1 MKKKSIL
8 GLLALTATTA
18 LTLAACGGT
27 STAESEETSSKT
39 AEESTVST
47 TATGEGQTITFWHAM
62 GGDGGSALEEI
73 VADFNAENG
82 KDITVISEFQGTYDD
97 TITKLKSSS
106 LGNMEADLVQIYEIG
121 SRYMMDSDFIIPMQE
136 FIDVENYDLSQ
147 IEPNIA
153 AYYTVEDSLY
163 SMPFNS
169 STPVLYYN
177 KDLFEDAGIEKA
189 PETLA
194 EIGTMQEALTTD
206 GGANMA
212 ISLQIYGWFIE
223 QFTSKQGLDF
233 VNNGNGR
240 ESAATEVAFV
250 NNEAMVNILTEWNDL
265 YKDGAAPNVGRQGG
279 QPEFVAGQSAMTIG
293 STASLKTILNEVGG
307 KFDVGTANLPAVS
320 ETDTGGVSIG
330 GASLWALDNEDAEK
344 AQATWEFVKYMISP
358 EVQAEWN
365 KATGYFPITTA
376 AHEEE
381 VFQNNMAEFPQF
393 QTAIDQLHDS
403 SPESQGAFLSVYPEA
418 RQIVEKEI
426 ENMLNGDVTPEEA
439 AAAMEEQINTAIEN
453 YNLVNGTE

>member
-1 MKKKSIL
+1 MKKKSIISLL
-8 GLLALTATTA
+8 GLTAATT
-18 LTLAACGGT
+18 LILAACGGD
-27 STAESEETSSKT
+27 STADSEETS
-39 AEESTVST
+39 
-47 TATGEGQTITFWHAM
+47 TATEGTIDSETSTGENQTITFWHAM
-62 GGDGGSALEEI
+62 GGEAGIALEEI
-73 VADFNAENG
+73 VADFNEENDKG
-82 KDITVISEFQGTYDD
+82 ITVTSEFQGTYDD
-97 TITKLKSSS
+97 TITKLKSAS
-106 LGNMEADLVQIYEIG
+106 LGNMGADLVQIYDIG

-136 FIDVENYDLSQ
+136 FIDNDGYDLSQ

-169 STPVLYYN
+169 STPILYYN
-177 KDLFEDAGIEKA
+177 KDMFENAGLEKA

-194 EIGTMQEALTTD
+194 EIGEMKEALTTE
-206 GGANMA
+206 GGADMA

-223 QFTSKQGLDF
+223 QFTSKQGLEF

-240 ESAATEVAFV
+240 DAAATEVEFV
-250 NNEAMVNILTEWNDL
+250 TNDAMVNILTEWNEL
-265 YKDGAAPNVGRQGG
+265 YESNTAPNVGRQGG

-307 KFDVGTANLPAVS
+307 KFEVGTAYLPAVS
-320 ETDTGGVSIG
+320 ETDEGGVSIG
-330 GASLWALDNEDAEK
+330 GASLWALDNEDPEK
-344 AQATWEFVKYMISP
+344 AQAVWEFTKYMISP

-381 VFQNNMAEFPQF
+381 VFKNNIAEFPQF

-403 SPESQGAFLSVYPEA
+403 NPESQGAFLSVYPEA

-426 ENMLNGDVTPEEA
+426 ENMLNGAVTPEEA
-439 AAAMEEQINTAIEN
+439 AAAMAEQINTAIEN
-453 YNLVNGTE
+453 YNLVNGAE

>member
-1 MKKKSIL
+1 MKKKSFM

-18 LTLAACGGT
+18 LILAACGGT
-27 STAESEETSSKT
+27 STADSEETAKT
-39 AEESTVST
+39 TDESTVST
-47 TATGEGQTITFWHAM
+47 TATGEGQSITFWHAM
-62 GGDGGSALEEI
+62 GGEAGVALEEI
-73 VADFNAENG
+73 VADFNEEND
-82 KDITVISEFQGTYDD
+82 KSITVTSEFQGTYDD
-97 TITKLKSSS
+97 TITKLKSAS
-106 LGNMEADLVQIYEIG
+106 LGNMGADLVQIYEIG

-136 FIDVENYDLSQ
+136 FVDNEGYDLSQ

-153 AYYTVEDSLY
+153 AYYTVDDSLY

-169 STPVLYYN
+169 STPVVYYN
-177 KDLFEDAGIEKA
+177 KDMFENAGIENA

-194 EIGTMQEALTTD
+194 EIGEMQEALTTD
-206 GGANMA
+206 GGADMA

-223 QFTSKQGLDF
+223 QFTSKQGLEF

-240 ESAATEVAFV
+240 DAAATEVEFV
-250 NNEAMVNILTEWNDL
+250 NNEAMVNILTEWNEL
-265 YKDGAAPNVGRQGG
+265 YESGAAPNVGRQGG

-293 STASLKTILNEVGG
+293 STASLKTILNEVAGE
-307 KFDVGTANLPAVS
+307 FEVGTAYLPAIS
-320 ETDTGGVSIG
+320 ETDEGGVSIG
-330 GASLWALDNEDAEK
+330 GASLWALDNEDPEK
-344 AQATWEFVKYMISP
+344 AQAVWEFTKYMISP

-381 VFQNNMAEFPQF
+381 VFKNNIAEFPQF

-403 SPESQGAFLSVYPEA
+403 NPESQGAFLSVYPEA

-426 ENMLNGDVTPEEA
+426 ENMLNGAVTPEEA
-439 AAAMEEQINTAIEN
+439 ATAMEEQINTAIEN
-453 YNLVNGTE
+453 YNLVNEAE

>member
-1 MKKKSIL
+1 MKKKSFM

-18 LTLAACGGT
+18 LILAACGGT
-27 STAESEETSSKT
+27 STADSEETAKT
-39 AEESTVST
+39 TDESTVST
-47 TATGEGQTITFWHAM
+47 TATGEGQSIAFWHAM
-62 GGDGGSALEEI
+62 GGEAGVALEEI
-73 VADFNAENG
+73 VADFNEEND
-82 KDITVISEFQGTYDD
+82 KSITVTSEFQGTYDD
-97 TITKLKSSS
+97 TITKLKSAS
-106 LGNMEADLVQIYEIG
+106 LGNMGADLVQIYEIG

-136 FIDVENYDLSQ
+136 FVDNEGYDLSQ

-153 AYYTVEDSLY
+153 AYYTVDDSLY

-169 STPVLYYN
+169 STPVVYYN
-177 KDLFEDAGIEKA
+177 KDMFENAGIENA

-194 EIGTMQEALTTD
+194 EIGEMQEALTTD
-206 GGANMA
+206 GGADMA

-223 QFTSKQGLDF
+223 QFTSKQGLEF

-240 ESAATEVAFV
+240 DTAATEVEFV
-250 NNEAMVNILTEWNDL
+250 NNEAMVNILTEWNEL
-265 YKDGAAPNVGRQGG
+265 YESGAAPNVGRQGG

-293 STASLKTILNEVGG
+293 STASLKTILNEVAGE
-307 KFDVGTANLPAVS
+307 FEVGTAYLPAIS
-320 ETDTGGVSIG
+320 ETDEGGVSIG
-330 GASLWALDNEDAEK
+330 GASLWALDNEDPEK
-344 AQATWEFVKYMISP
+344 AQAVWEFTKYMISP

-381 VFQNNMAEFPQF
+381 VFKNNIAGFPQF

-403 SPESQGAFLSVYPEA
+403 NPESQGAFLSVYPEA

-426 ENMLNGDVTPEEA
+426 ENMLNGAVTPEEA
-439 AAAMEEQINTAIEN
+439 ATAMEEQINTAIEN
-453 YNLVNGTE
+453 YNLVNEAE

>member
-1 MKKKSIL
+1 MKKKSFM

-18 LTLAACGGT
+18 LILAACGGT
-27 STAESEETSSKT
+27 STADSEETAKT
-39 AEESTVST
+39 TDESTVST
-47 TATGEGQTITFWHAM
+47 TATGEGQSITFWHAM
-62 GGDGGSALEEI
+62 GGEAGVALEEI
-73 VADFNAENG
+73 VADFNEEND
-82 KDITVISEFQGTYDD
+82 KSITVTSEFQGTYDD
-97 TITKLKSSS
+97 TITKLKSAS
-106 LGNMEADLVQIYEIG
+106 LGNMGADLVQIYEIG

-136 FIDVENYDLSQ
+136 FVDNEGYDLSQ

-153 AYYTVEDSLY
+153 AYYTVDDSLY

-169 STPVLYYN
+169 STPVVYYN
-177 KDLFEDAGIEKA
+177 KDMFENAGIENA

-194 EIGTMQEALTTD
+194 EIGEMQEALTTD
-206 GGANMA
+206 GGADMA

-223 QFTSKQGLDF
+223 QFTSKQGLEF

-240 ESAATEVAFV
+240 DTAATEVEFV
-250 NNEAMVNILTEWNDL
+250 NNEAMVNILTEWNEL
-265 YKDGAAPNVGRQGG
+265 YESGAAPNVGRQGG

-293 STASLKTILNEVGG
+293 STASLKTILNEVAGE
-307 KFDVGTANLPAVS
+307 FEVGTAYLPAIS
-320 ETDTGGVSIG
+320 ETDEGGVSIG
-330 GASLWALDNEDAEK
+330 GASLWALDNEDPEK
-344 AQATWEFVKYMISP
+344 AQAVWEFTKYMISP

-381 VFQNNMAEFPQF
+381 VFKNNIAGFPQF

-403 SPESQGAFLSVYPEA
+403 NPESQGAFLSVYPEA

-426 ENMLNGDVTPEEA
+426 ENMLNGAVTPKEA
-439 AAAMEEQINTAIEN
+439 ATAMEEQINTAIEN
-453 YNLVNGTE
+453 YNLVNKAE

>member
-1 MKKKSIL
+1 MKKKSFMS
-8 GLLALTATTA
+8 LLALTATTA

-27 STAESEETSSKT
+27 STADSEETAKT
-39 AEESTVST
+39 TDESTVST
-47 TATGEGQTITFWHAM
+47 TATGEGQSITFWHAM
-62 GGDGGSALEEI
+62 GGEAGVALEEI
-73 VADFNAENG
+73 VADFNKENDKG
-82 KDITVISEFQGTYDD
+82 ITVTSEFQGTYDD
-97 TITKLKSSS
+97 TITKLKSAS
-106 LGNMEADLVQIYEIG
+106 LGNMGADLVQIYEIG

-136 FIDVENYDLSQ
+136 FVDNEGYDLSQ

-153 AYYTVEDSLY
+153 AYYTVDDSLY

-169 STPVLYYN
+169 STPVVYYN
-177 KDLFEDAGIEKA
+177 KDMFENAGIENA

-194 EIGTMQEALTTD
+194 EIGEMQEALTTD
-206 GGANMA
+206 GGADMA

-223 QFTSKQGLDF
+223 QFTSKQGLEF

-240 ESAATEVAFV
+240 DAAATEVEFV
-250 NNEAMVNILTEWNDL
+250 KNDAMVNILTEWNEL
-265 YKDGAAPNVGRQGG
+265 YESGAAPNVGRQGG

-293 STASLKTILNEVGG
+293 STASLKTILNEVDGE
-307 KFDVGTANLPAVS
+307 FEVGTAYLPAIS
-320 ETDTGGVSIG
+320 ETDEGGVSIG
-330 GASLWALDNEDAEK
+330 GASLWALDNEDPEK
-344 AQATWEFVKYMISP
+344 AQAVWEFTKYMISP

-381 VFQNNMAEFPQF
+381 VFKNNIAEFPQF

-403 SPESQGAFLSVYPEA
+403 NPESQGAFLSVYPEA

-426 ENMLNGDVTPEEA
+426 ENMLNGAVTPEA
-439 AAAMEEQINTAIEN
+439 AATAMEEQINTAIEN
-453 YNLVNGTE
+453 YNLVNEAE

>member
-1 MKKKSIL
+1 MKKKSFM

-18 LTLAACGGT
+18 LILAACGGT
-27 STAESEETSSKT
+27 STADSEETAKT
-39 AEESTVST
+39 TDESTVST
-47 TATGEGQTITFWHAM
+47 TATGEGQSITFWHAM
-62 GGDGGSALEEI
+62 GGEAGVALEEI
-73 VADFNAENG
+73 VADFNEEND
-82 KDITVISEFQGTYDD
+82 KSITVTSEFQGTYDD
-97 TITKLKSSS
+97 TITKLKSAS
-106 LGNMEADLVQIYEIG
+106 LGNMGADLVQIYEIG

-136 FIDVENYDLSQ
+136 FVDNEGYDLSQ

-153 AYYTVEDSLY
+153 AYYTVDDSLY

-169 STPVLYYN
+169 STPVVYYN
-177 KDLFEDAGIEKA
+177 KDMFENAGIENA

-194 EIGTMQEALTTD
+194 EIGEMQEALTTD
-206 GGANMA
+206 GGADMA

-223 QFTSKQGLDF
+223 QFTSKQGLEF

-240 ESAATEVAFV
+240 DAAATEVEFV
-250 NNEAMVNILTEWNDL
+250 NNEAMVNILTEWNEL
-265 YKDGAAPNVGRQGG
+265 YESGAAPNVGRQGG

-293 STASLKTILNEVGG
+293 STASLKTILNEVAGE
-307 KFDVGTANLPAVS
+307 FEVGTAYLPAIS
-320 ETDTGGVSIG
+320 ETDEGGVSIG
-330 GASLWALDNEDAEK
+330 GASLWALDNEDPEK
-344 AQATWEFVKYMISP
+344 AQAVWEFTKYMISP

-381 VFQNNMAEFPQF
+381 VFKNNIAGFPQF

-403 SPESQGAFLSVYPEA
+403 NPESQGAFLSVYPEA

-426 ENMLNGDVTPEEA
+426 ENMLNGAVTPEEA
-439 AAAMEEQINTAIEN
+439 ATAMEEQINTAIEN
-453 YNLVNGTE
+453 YNLVNEAE

>member
-1 MKKKSIL
+1 MKKKSFM

-27 STAESEETSSKT
+27 STADSEETAKT
-39 AEESTVST
+39 TDESTVLT
-47 TATGEGQTITFWHAM
+47 TATGEGQSITFWHAM
-62 GGDGGSALEEI
+62 GGEAGVALEEI
-73 VADFNAENG
+73 VADFNEENDKG
-82 KDITVISEFQGTYDD
+82 ITVISEFQGTYDD
-97 TITKLKSSS
+97 TITKLKSAS
-106 LGNMEADLVQIYEIG
+106 LGNMGADLVQIYEIG

-136 FIDVENYDLSQ
+136 FVDNEGYDLSQ

-153 AYYTVEDSLY
+153 AYYTVDDSLY

-169 STPVLYYN
+169 STPVVYYN
-177 KDLFEDAGIEKA
+177 KDMFENAGIENA

-194 EIGTMQEALTTD
+194 EIGEMQEALTTD
-206 GGANMA
+206 GGADMA

-223 QFTSKQGLDF
+223 QFTSKQGLEF

-240 ESAATEVAFV
+240 DAAATEVEFV
-250 NNEAMVNILTEWNDL
+250 NNEAMVNILTEWNEL
-265 YKDGAAPNVGRQGG
+265 YESGAAPNVGRQGG

-293 STASLKTILNEVGG
+293 STASLKTILNEVAGE
-307 KFDVGTANLPAVS
+307 FEVGTAYLPAIS
-320 ETDTGGVSIG
+320 ETDEGGVSIG
-330 GASLWALDNEDAEK
+330 GASLWALDNEDPEK
-344 AQATWEFVKYMISP
+344 AQAVWEFTKYMISP

-365 KATGYFPITTA
+365 KSTGYFPITTA

-381 VFQNNMAEFPQF
+381 VFKNNIAGFPQF

-403 SPESQGAFLSVYPEA
+403 NPESQGAFLSVYPEA

-426 ENMLNGDVTPEEA
+426 ENMLNGEVTPEEA
-439 AAAMEEQINTAIEN
+439 ATAMEEQINTAIEN
-453 YNLVNGTE
+453 YNLVNEAE

>member
-1 MKKKSIL
+1 MKKKSFM

-18 LTLAACGGT
+18 LILAACGGT
-27 STAESEETSSKT
+27 STADSEETAKT
-39 AEESTVST
+39 TDESTVST
-47 TATGEGQTITFWHAM
+47 TATGEGQSITFWHAM
-62 GGDGGSALEEI
+62 GGEAGVALEEI
-73 VADFNAENG
+73 VADFNEEND
-82 KDITVISEFQGTYDD
+82 KSITVTSEFQGTYDD
-97 TITKLKSSS
+97 TITKLKSAS
-106 LGNMEADLVQIYEIG
+106 LGNMGADLVQIYEIG

-136 FIDVENYDLSQ
+136 FVDNEGYDLSQ

-153 AYYTVEDSLY
+153 AYYTVDDSLY

-169 STPVLYYN
+169 STPVVYYN
-177 KDLFEDAGIEKA
+177 KDMFENAGIENA

-194 EIGTMQEALTTD
+194 EIGEMQEALTTD
-206 GGANMA
+206 GGADMA

-223 QFTSKQGLDF
+223 QFTSKQGLEF

-240 ESAATEVAFV
+240 DTAATEVEFV
-250 NNEAMVNILTEWNDL
+250 NNEAMVNILTEWNEL
-265 YKDGAAPNVGRQGG
+265 YESGAAPNVGRQGG

-293 STASLKTILNEVGG
+293 STASLKTILNEVAGE
-307 KFDVGTANLPAVS
+307 FEVGTAYLPAIS
-320 ETDTGGVSIG
+320 ETDEGGVSIG
-330 GASLWALDNEDAEK
+330 GASLWALDNEDPEK
-344 AQATWEFVKYMISP
+344 AQAVWEFTKYMISP

-381 VFQNNMAEFPQF
+381 VFKNNIAGFPQF

-403 SPESQGAFLSVYPEA
+403 NPESQGAFLSVYPEA

-426 ENMLNGDVTPEEA
+426 ENMLNGAVTPEEA
-439 AAAMEEQINTAIEN
+439 ATAMEEQINTAIEN
-453 YNLVNGTE
+453 YNLVNEAE

>member
-1 MKKKSIL
+1 MKKKSFM

-27 STAESEETSSKT
+27 STADSEETAKT
-39 AEESTVST
+39 TDESTVST
-47 TATGEGQTITFWHAM
+47 TATGEGQSITFWHAM
-62 GGDGGSALEEI
+62 GGEAGVALEEI
-73 VADFNAENG
+73 VADFNEENDKG
-82 KDITVISEFQGTYDD
+82 ITVTSEFQGTYDD
-97 TITKLKSSS
+97 TITKLKSAS
-106 LGNMEADLVQIYEIG
+106 LGNMGADLVQIYEIG

-136 FIDVENYDLSQ
+136 FVDNEGYDLSQ

-153 AYYTVEDSLY
+153 AYYTVDDSLY

-169 STPVLYYN
+169 STPVVYYN
-177 KDLFEDAGIEKA
+177 KDMFENAGIENA

-194 EIGTMQEALTTD
+194 EIGEMQEALTTD
-206 GGANMA
+206 GGADMA

-223 QFTSKQGLDF
+223 QFTSKQGLEF

-240 ESAATEVAFV
+240 DTAATEVEFV
-250 NNEAMVNILTEWNDL
+250 NNEAMVNILTEWNEL
-265 YKDGAAPNVGRQGG
+265 YESGAAPNVGRQGG

-293 STASLKTILNEVGG
+293 STASLKTILNEVAGE
-307 KFDVGTANLPAVS
+307 FEVGTAYLPAIS
-320 ETDTGGVSIG
+320 ETDEGGVSIG
-330 GASLWALDNEDAEK
+330 GASLWVLDNEDPEK
-344 AQATWEFVKYMISP
+344 AQAVWEFTKYMISP

-365 KATGYFPITTA
+365 KSTGYFPITTA

-381 VFQNNMAEFPQF
+381 VFKNNIAEFPQF

-403 SPESQGAFLSVYPEA
+403 NPESQGAFLSVYPEA

-426 ENMLNGDVTPEEA
+426 ENMLNGAVTPEEA
-439 AAAMEEQINTAIEN
+439 ATAMEEQINTAIEN
-453 YNLVNGTE
+453 YNLVNKAE

>member
-1 MKKKSIL
+1 MKKKSFM

-27 STAESEETSSKT
+27 STADSEETAKT
-39 AEESTVST
+39 TNESTVST
-47 TATGEGQTITFWHAM
+47 TATGEGQSITFWHAM
-62 GGDGGSALEEI
+62 GGEAGVALEEI
-73 VADFNAENG
+73 VADFNEENDKG
-82 KDITVISEFQGTYDD
+82 ITVTSEFQGTYDD
-97 TITKLKSSS
+97 TITKLKSAS
-106 LGNMEADLVQIYEIG
+106 LGNMGADLVQIYEIG
-121 SRYMMDSDFIIPMQE
+121 SRYMMDSDFIIPMQDFVDNE
-136 FIDVENYDLSQ
+136 GYDLSQ

-153 AYYTVEDSLY
+153 AYYTVDDSLY

-169 STPVLYYN
+169 STPVVYYN
-177 KDLFEDAGIEKA
+177 KDMFENAGIENA

-194 EIGTMQEALTTD
+194 EIGEMQEALTTD
-206 GGANMA
+206 GGADMA

-223 QFTSKQGLDF
+223 QFTSKQGLEF

-240 ESAATEVAFV
+240 DAAATEVEFV
-250 NNEAMVNILTEWNDL
+250 NNEAMVNILTEWNEL
-265 YKDGAAPNVGRQGG
+265 YESGAAPNVGRQGG

-293 STASLKTILNEVGG
+293 STASLKTILNEVAGE
-307 KFDVGTANLPAVS
+307 FEVGTAYLPAIS
-320 ETDTGGVSIG
+320 ETGEGGVSIG
-330 GASLWALDNEDAEK
+330 GASLWALDNEDPEK
-344 AQATWEFVKYMISP
+344 AQAVWEFTKYMISP

-381 VFQNNMAEFPQF
+381 VFKNNIAEFPQF

-403 SPESQGAFLSVYPEA
+403 NPESQGAFLSVYPEA

-426 ENMLNGDVTPEEA
+426 ENMLNGAVTPEEA
-439 AAAMEEQINTAIEN
+439 ATAMEEQINTAIEN
-453 YNLVNGTE
+453 YNLVNEAE

>member
-1 MKKKSIL
+1 MKKKSFM

-27 STAESEETSSKT
+27 STADSEETAKT
-39 AEESTVST
+39 TNESTVST
-47 TATGEGQTITFWHAM
+47 TATGEGQSITFWHAM
-62 GGDGGSALEEI
+62 GGEAGVALEEI
-73 VADFNAENG
+73 VADFNEENDKG
-82 KDITVISEFQGTYDD
+82 ITVTSEFQGTYDD
-97 TITKLKSSS
+97 TITKLKSAS
-106 LGNMEADLVQIYEIG
+106 LGNMGADLVQIYEIG
-121 SRYMMDSDFIIPMQE
+121 SRYMMDSDFIIPMQDFVDNE
-136 FIDVENYDLSQ
+136 GYDLSQ

-153 AYYTVEDSLY
+153 AYYTVDDSLY

-169 STPVLYYN
+169 STPVVYYN
-177 KDLFEDAGIEKA
+177 KDMFENAGIENA

-194 EIGTMQEALTTD
+194 EIGEMQEALTTD
-206 GGANMA
+206 GGADMA

-223 QFTSKQGLDF
+223 QFTSKQGLEF

-240 ESAATEVAFV
+240 DTAATEVEFV
-250 NNEAMVNILTEWNDL
+250 NNEAMVNILTEWNEL
-265 YKDGAAPNVGRQGG
+265 YESGAAPNVGRQGG

-293 STASLKTILNEVGG
+293 STASLKTILNEVAGE
-307 KFDVGTANLPAVS
+307 FEVGTAYLPAIS
-320 ETDTGGVSIG
+320 ETDEGGVSIG
-330 GASLWALDNEDAEK
+330 GASLWALDNEDPEK
-344 AQATWEFVKYMISP
+344 AQAVWEFTKYMISP

-381 VFQNNMAEFPQF
+381 VFKNNIAEFPQF

-403 SPESQGAFLSVYPEA
+403 NPESQGAFLSVYPEA

-426 ENMLNGDVTPEEA
+426 ENMLNGAVTPEEA
-439 AAAMEEQINTAIEN
+439 ATAMEEQINTAIEN
-453 YNLVNGTE
+453 YNLVNEAE

>member
-1 MKKKSIL
+1 MKKKSFM

-18 LTLAACGGT
+18 LILAACGGT
-27 STAESEETSSKT
+27 STADSEETAKT
-39 AEESTVST
+39 TDESTVST
-47 TATGEGQTITFWHAM
+47 TATGEGQSITFWHAM
-62 GGDGGSALEEI
+62 GGEAGVALEEI
-73 VADFNAENG
+73 VADFNKENDKG
-82 KDITVISEFQGTYDD
+82 ITVTSEFQGTYDD
-97 TITKLKSSS
+97 TITKLKSAS
-106 LGNMEADLVQIYEIG
+106 LGNMGADLVQIYEIG

-136 FIDVENYDLSQ
+136 FVDNEGYDLSQ

-153 AYYTVEDSLY
+153 AYYTVDDSLY

-169 STPVLYYN
+169 STPVVYYN
-177 KDLFEDAGIEKA
+177 KDMFENAGIENA

-194 EIGTMQEALTTD
+194 EIGEMQEALTTD
-206 GGANMA
+206 GGADMA

-223 QFTSKQGLDF
+223 QFTSKQGLEF

-240 ESAATEVAFV
+240 DAAATEVEFV
-250 NNEAMVNILTEWNDL
+250 KNDAMVNILTEWNEL
-265 YKDGAAPNVGRQGG
+265 YESGAAPNVGRQGG

-293 STASLKTILNEVGG
+293 STASLKTILNEVAGE
-307 KFDVGTANLPAVS
+307 FEVGTAYLPAIS
-320 ETDTGGVSIG
+320 ETDEGGVSIG
-330 GASLWALDNEDAEK
+330 GASLWALDNEDPEK
-344 AQATWEFVKYMISP
+344 AQAVWEFTKYMISP

-381 VFQNNMAEFPQF
+381 VFKNNIAEFPQF

-403 SPESQGAFLSVYPEA
+403 NPESQGAFLSVYPEA

-426 ENMLNGDVTPEEA
+426 ENMLNGAVTPEA
-439 AAAMEEQINTAIEN
+439 AATAMEEQINTAIEN
-453 YNLVNGTE
+453 YNLVNEAE